1 MHSRKQ
7 DSTAGLLHVH
17 EQHQQR
23 IANLAAAKFS
33 LPTITAAQF
42 S

>member
-7 DSTAGLLHVH
+7 DSAAELLHAR

-33 LPTITAAQF
+33 LPRITAAQF